1 MSDRERRGRSS
12 RTPRGRMSDYIFS
25 VIFNIAFLVVVNKV
39 PDWNIVFIT
48 DSFPDILWAVNTS
61 LAVSLAGNLILIFF
75 HPRFLHHLLNAVFAA
90 FALLA
95 TSMIL
100 SVFPFDFSRVT
111 GEWLTIAV
119 RIALIVGIVG
129 SAISVV
135 VNIVKAVGAVFRVRQ
150 D

>member
-1 MSDRERRGRSS
+1 MSDEERRGRSS
-12 RTPRGRMSDYIFS
+12 MPRRRMSDYIFS

-39 PDWNIVFIT
+39 PDWNIQFIT

-75 HPRFLHHLLNAVFAA
+75 HPRFLHHLLNAVFAV
-90 FALLA
+90 FGILA
-95 TSMIL
+95 TSVIL
-100 SVFPFDFSRVT
+100 SVFPFDFSQVVS
-111 GEWLTIAV
+111 EWLNIVV

-135 VNIVKAVGAVFRVRQ
+135 VNIVKAIGAVFRIRE
-150 D
+150 